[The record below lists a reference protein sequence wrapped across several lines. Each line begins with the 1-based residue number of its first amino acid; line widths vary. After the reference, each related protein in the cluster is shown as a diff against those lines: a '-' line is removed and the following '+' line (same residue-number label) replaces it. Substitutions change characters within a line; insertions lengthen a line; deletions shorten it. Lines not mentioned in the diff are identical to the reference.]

1 MIMSTAEP
9 HRISIRLRE
18 GIHLHVTDGADLQIM
33 ALDRTTARVLRLS
46 GLGCHILMNLPKQWE
61 SLNVVKSC
69 AELAAGKQFTLDAV
83 QSLLERLYQLGFIEW
98 MGRESPQVINLRRGS
113 RLQWQVGSFD
123 RFAGQ
128 YLSNL
133 QSASS
138 VIGWPAFV
146 MITLVGLGLVI
157 SRLPTLATSNT
168 IPFNVS
174 KLAMIWGLFFVGSAA
189 RALGRAIAVQFQ
201 GIAVTKIWI
210 GLSPYLLRPYLVTDA
225 DQLLWLC
232 SAPDRVRIVAAGMLA
247 EIWVAIV
254 GFGVWMFL
262 PSYNMISVLAAFLVI
277 LSLTRLI
284 LRLNPLMRSDGY
296 WLLSH
301 FWDMRQLH
309 SQAIAHLKN
318 WKRRQKNAGSK
329 QKRKERRYISYLL
342 GSTLCSGIM
351 AYLAGSALWSRLLYG
366 PPLLRLYTA
375 VILIVMFMT
384 LLPPHWKQL
393 SWIREDNNRDQS
405 FPAK

>member
-1 MIMSTAEP
+1 MILSTVEP
-9 HRISIRLRE
+9 HPISIRLRE
-18 GIHLHVTDGADLQIM
+18 GIYLHVTDGTDLQIM

-46 GLGCHILMNLPKQWE
+46 GLGCHILMNLPKQWKN
-61 SLNVVKSC
+61 LNDVKSC

-83 QSLLERLYQLGFIEW
+83 QALLERLYQLGFIEW
-98 MGRESPQVINLRRGS
+98 MGRESPQLTDLRRDS

-133 QSASS
+133 KSALS
-138 VIGWPAFV
+138 VIEWRTLV

-157 SRLPTLATSNT
+157 LRLPALATSNT

-174 KLAMIWGLFFVGSAA
+174 KLVIIWGLIFVGSAA
-189 RALGRAIAVQFQ
+189 RAFGRAIAVQFQ

-210 GLSPYLLRPYLVTDA
+210 GLSPYLLRPYLITDA

-232 SAPDRVRIVAAGMLA
+232 SARERARIVAAGMLA
-247 EIWVAIV
+247 EVWLAIV
-254 GFGVWMFL
+254 GFVVWWFW
-262 PSYNMISVLAAFLVI
+262 PPYNIISVLAALLVI

-284 LRLNPLMRSDGY
+284 FRLNPLMRSDGY

-309 SQAIAHLKN
+309 SQAISYLKN
-318 WKRRQKNAGSK
+318 WKRPQKSGEPRQKQA
-329 QKRKERRYISYLL
+329 ERRYIAYLL
-342 GSTLCSGIM
+342 GSTLCSGFM
-351 AYLAGSALWSRLLYG
+351 AYLAGSAFWFRLLYG
-366 PPLLRLYTA
+366 SPLLRFYTA
-375 VILIVMFMT
+375 VILIVMFVT
-384 LLPPHWKQL
+384 LLPPDWKQL
-393 SWIREDNNRDQS
+393 SWIGESKNRDKS
-405 FPAK
+405 V